1 MEDAGGIST
10 VEHGGM
16 TITSLGTSGADV
28 KASLV
33 ESDKADAPAKPEKEA
48 KPDKPKRLSPS
59 DHAREL
65 GKRGGQAAAER
76 RAEAREKTPAEAPEA
91 REAKVRETPE
101 PRGENDEREREVEEP
116 DEAED
121 KDEPLSKR
129 AQRRIEV
136 ATRKQAEARREL
148 EAERTAR
155 AQERARYE
163 AELAA
168 HRVARGEAPGR
179 EGAQPDRRESP
190 AQDGKPR
197 EEDFERYSDYLDARD
212 EHNRSVWTREH
223 EGRQQAQ
230 RDMEQFKGLTD
241 TFLKHVTPE
250 LLDDLDPELL
260 SLPLPYYFNGPN
272 EPVTIDSILSGELA
286 YTGDRAPAV
295 LRHLTEH
302 PEELQRLRA
311 LRSHPEIRV
320 EVQLLARTLG
330 SKPDATAGDPPGER
344 ERPSKVATSKASP
357 PVRPVT
363 GAPHI
368 ADGDGAPREGEDFDA
383 WNRRTGKRASA
394 QR

>member
-1 MEDAGGIST
+1 MEDAGSVST

-16 TITSLGTSGADV
+16 TITSVGTPAADV

-33 ESDKADAPAKPEKEA
+33 ESDRADSPEKPEKEGKA
-48 KPDKPKRLSPS
+48 EKPKRLSPS

-65 GKRGGQAAAER
+65 GKRGGKAAAER
-76 RAEAREKTPAEAPEA
+76 RAESGKAAEEATPA
-91 REAKVRETPE
+91 REAKPQERPE
-101 PRGENDEREREVEEP
+101 PRQVRAADPEGEEREEA
-116 DEAED
+116 DE
-121 KDEPLSKR
+121 DEPLSKR
-129 AQRRIEV
+129 ARRRVEV
-136 ATRKQAEARREL
+136 ATRQAAEAKREAAAVRQAM
-148 EAERTAR
+148 EA
-155 AQERARYE
+155 ERARYE

-168 HRVARGEAPGR
+168 HRVARGESPAR
-179 EGAQPDRRESP
+179 EGAQPDRREAP

-212 EHNRSVWTREH
+212 AYNRDQWTREH
-223 EGRQQAQ
+223 EGRETAK
-230 RDMEQFKGLTD
+230 REMEQYKGLTD

-250 LLDDLDPELL
+250 LLEDLDPELL

-272 EPVTIDSILSGELA
+272 EPVTVDAILSGELA
-286 YTGDRAPAV
+286 YTGERAPAV

-320 EVQLLARTLG
+320 EVQILARTLG

-344 ERPSKVATSKASP
+344 ERPSKAATSKASP

-368 ADGDGAPREGEDFDA
+368 ADGNAAPREGESFDE
-383 WNRRTGKRASA
+383 WIRRTKKGA
-394 QR
+394 